1 MMTFTPQEAHT
12 LIYPGNLSNTLVSFQ
27 QARSLRCSSS
37 SSHKG
42 AIRHGQHADQ
52 EKEEMRAV
60 KGICKEKQIFA

>member
-1 MMTFTPQEAHT
+1 MF
-12 LIYPGNLSNTLVSFQ
+12 FQ
-27 QARSLRCSSS
+27 QARPLRCGSS

-60 KGICKEKQIFA
+60 KGICKEK